1 MITTKPTTPQDLKI
15 MTKQRDLFKAVL
27 IAICIL
33 SPCIL
38 AAAIYFYFKK
48 SNIALF
54 IPAVTIILAAIPV
67 YLRFKSLDAELKT
80 KS

>member
-33 SPCIL
+33 CPCIL
-38 AAAIYFYFKK
+38 AAAIYFYFRK

>member
-1 MITTKPTTPQDLKI
+1 MITTKPTTPLDLKV
-15 MTKQRDLFKAVL
+15 MAKQRDLFKAVL

-33 SPCIL
+33 WPCIL
-38 AAAIYFYFKK
+38 AAAIYFYYKK

-54 IPAVTIILAAIPV
+54 LPAVTIILAALPV
-67 YLRFKSLDAELKT
+67 YLRFKSLNAELKT